1 VNLYAIRLLYLRE
14 LRSALRE
21 RSIVIGSL
29 LVPLLLYPV
38 LLWLAFTA
46 ITFLQGQEERFVSRV
61 AVTGLPP
68 EHRQLADEIAALES
82 MAMLPA
88 PDAGSIEAAVAGG
101 AVDAVAE
108 ILPAAA
114 EDAGLADN
122 FRVRL
127 IYDSSEDR
135 SVKARRRLVA
145 AVDAYRERW
154 IREQAAGLGVD
165 DRAFD
170 GIRVERLDLATSG
183 ERGAFLLGM
192 LVPLLMIIMIAVG
205 CFYPAVDSIAGE
217 RERSTWETSL
227 SLATSRTAMLV
238 AKYLYVA
245 TLGGVAGLLNL
256 AAMTLTMS
264 AVLAP
269 LLGEDGAGLEFR
281 IPFAG
286 LPLLAAAAVLLAL
299 FIAAGMM
306 VFAAFARNF
315 KEGQSMV
322 SPFYMVCILPALFV
336 QSPDM
341 TLGPGTALVPI
352 VNVALLFR
360 DAISG
365 VFHWPAIALTFAVEA
380 ATIAV
385 CLAAARFVLGFE
397 DVMTGTHSGGL
408 GKFLGRVWRRS
419 PRAVPGETPS

>member
-1 VNLYAIRLLYLRE
+1 MNLYAIRLLYLRE

-227 SLATSRTAMLV
+227 TLGVPRRTLV
-238 AKYLYVA
+238 IAKYLYVA
-245 TLGGVAGLLNL
+245 TMGAVSGLLNL
-256 AAMTLTMS
+256 VGIT
-264 AVLAP
+264 
-269 LLGEDGAGLEFR
+269 
-281 IPFAG
+281 
-286 LPLLAAAAVLLAL
+286 AAAAVLIRSKGLGKGELEVSVPMPAIPVIVLGTLVLAL
-299 FIAAGMM
+299 LVAALCLMLVPLARTYKEGQALASPVLLVVLFPAMAAGMPIDTVELGVAAIPIANVM
-306 VFAAFARNF
+306 MTFKMALAGHFPADFIALAFA
-315 KEGQSMV
+315 S
-322 SPFYMVCILPALFV
+322 
-336 QSPDM
+336 
-341 TLGPGTALVPI
+341 TLAT
-352 VNVALLFR
+352 VALLL
-360 DAISG
+360 
-365 VFHWPAIALTFAVEA
+365 WL
-380 ATIAV
+380 AT
-385 CLAAARFVLGFE
+385 RFIDNETLMLGEFEGSPVKVLQRWW
-397 DVMTGTHSGGL
+397 
-408 GKFLGRVWRRS
+408 KGRK
-419 PRAVPGETPS
+419 